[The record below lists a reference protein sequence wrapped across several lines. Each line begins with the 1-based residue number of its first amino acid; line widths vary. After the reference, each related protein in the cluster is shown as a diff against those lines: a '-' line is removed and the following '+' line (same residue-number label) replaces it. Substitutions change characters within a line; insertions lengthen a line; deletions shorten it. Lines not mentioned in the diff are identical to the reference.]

1 MIAVGNI
8 GDLKKLNTQVLIMIP
23 GQGNAEDK

>member
-1 MIAVGNI
+1 MIAVGKI
-8 GDLKKLNTQVLIMIP
+8 GDLKKLNTQVLINIP